1 MICVELRLNPSL
13 VLIEVRNL
21 AVRQG
26 KFALADISLAVPAGR
41 YGVLMGKSGCGKTT
55 ILEALAGLRRVEAG
69 SIAFAGRD
77 VTRLRPMDRAIGYV
91 PQDGALFTTMTVRDN
106 LAFALDVRGDA
117 RTAVEK
123 RVLELAGWLEVTH
136 LLDRKPYFLS
146 GGEKQR
152 VALGRALASHPPVLL
167 LDEPLSSLDDDTR
180 DTLIELLAR
189 LRDSREVTV
198 LHVTHNRGEAERLGE
213 IVFRLEDG
221 KVREELTTETQR
233 HKEERGRRSETRGQ

>member
-1 MICVELRLNPSL
+1 VIELT
-13 VLIEVRNL
+13 NL

-26 KFALADISLAVPAGR
+26 KFALAGVSLAVPAGT

-55 ILEALAGLRRVEAG
+55 ILEAVAGLRRLEVG
-69 SIAFAGRD
+69 SIALAGRD
-77 VTRLRPMDRAIGYV
+77 VTNLRPMDRNIGYV

-106 LAFALDVRGDA
+106 LAFALEVRGDA
-117 RTAVEK
+117 RKAIET
-123 RVLELAGWLEVTH
+123 RVAELAGWLEVGH

-146 GGEKQR
+146 GGEQQR

-189 LRDSREVTV
+189 LRESREVTV
-198 LHVTHNRGEAERLGE
+198 LHVTHNRSEADRLGE

-221 KVREELTTETQR
+221 VVRANG
-233 HKEERGRRSETRGQ
+233 HA